1 MDDKVRKLHDAFA
14 ADLKA
19 VCEKHGATCVSVCA
33 SMPDGTFY
41 GASMV
46 DNASMGTP
54 MQMMECALSIARLW
68 QHAREAIRGM
78 LDKAERGW

>member
-1 MDDKVRKLHDAFA
+1 MDDKVRELHDAFA

-19 VCEKHGATCVSVCA
+19 VCEKHKADMVSVCA
-33 SMPDGTFY
+33 TMPDGTFY
-41 GASMV
+41 GSCMIERG
-46 DNASMGTP
+46 SRGTP
-54 MQMMECALSIARLW
+54 VQMMECALGVSRLW